1 MILTK
6 IIVRSLLYV
15 FGCFLVWLGEMSQL
29 VGISKSFASQKVC
42 KLLTSML
49 VIRKALEGAKGK
61 TIHRP

>member
-1 MILTK
+1 
-6 IIVRSLLYV
+6 
-15 FGCFLVWLGEMSQL
+15 
-29 VGISKSFASQKVC
+29 VC